1 MAVHSKIQ
9 RLHGTFHRYECG
21 QREQLKV
28 EEDGMLA
35 VVSGL
40 VRLEFPGEAPEEHV
54 VLRPSDAVSIPAH
67 THCVLE
73 ALEDSVLYAYAELGQ
88 EPTPWGV

>member
-1 MAVHSKIQ
+1 MAAHSKVH
-9 RLHGTFHRYECG
+9 RLHGTFHRYEYG

-40 VRLEFPGEAPEEHV
+40 VRLEFFGESPQERIM
-54 VLRPSDAVSIPAH
+54 LRPSDAVAIPAH
-67 THCVLE
+67 TQYVLE
-73 ALEDSVLYAYAELGQ
+73 ALEDSVLYAYAERGQ

>member
-1 MAVHSKIQ
+1 MAVHSKIH

-21 QREQLKV
+21 QRERLKV

-40 VRLEFPGEAPEEHV
+40 VRLEFSGEAPEEHV
-54 VLRPSDAVSIPAH
+54 MLRPSDAVAIPAH
-67 THCVLE
+67 THYVLE
-73 ALEDSVLYAYAELGQ
+73 ALEDSVLYAYAEHGQ